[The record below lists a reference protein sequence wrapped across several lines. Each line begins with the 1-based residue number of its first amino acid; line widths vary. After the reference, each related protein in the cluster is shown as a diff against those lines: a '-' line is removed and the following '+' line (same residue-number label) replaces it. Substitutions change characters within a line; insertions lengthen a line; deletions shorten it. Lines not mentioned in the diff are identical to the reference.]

1 VNQRTQ
7 AYYAALAPH
16 YDGLPHHRPEP
27 VRAVARAIVQA
38 LRLGEGDLLADLCCG
53 TGLFCSEILRQRPL
67 EYQIV
72 AVDESPAM
80 LERVR
85 ARCDPSVRA
94 VAMDATAFS
103 AFPVRYDKILVKDAM
118 EELEDPEDLFRR
130 IRERLGR
137 RGRVLVVETAPDS
150 QTALFK
156 EARRRWE
163 AVARRPEEIASLL
176 EQARFRVSMASLR
189 VCQRLA
195 LDEVLG
201 MVGRRYA
208 PVLATFDDAELCA
221 GLDEI
226 RERHAACHSIE
237 LVHRFDLVMGVRA

>member
-16 YDGLPHHRPEP
+16 YDGLPHHRPEL
-27 VRAVARAIVQA
+27 VREVARAIVRA
-38 LRLGEGDLLADLCCG
+38 LRLGQGDLVADLCCG

-72 AVDESPAM
+72 AVDASQAM
-80 LERVR
+80 LERLR
-85 ARCDPSVRA
+85 ERSDPSIRA

-103 AFPVRYDKILVKDAM
+103 AFPVRYDKILVKDAIG
-118 EELEDPEDLFRR
+118 ELEDPEDLFRR

-163 AVARRPEEIASLL
+163 AVARRPEEVASLL
-176 EQARFRVSMASLR
+176 EQARFRVATASLR

-195 LDEVLG
+195 LDEILD

-208 PVLATFDDAELCA
+208 PVLATFEDAELDA

-226 RERHAACHSIE
+226 RERHVNGDPVE
-237 LVHRFDLVMGVRA
+237 LVHRFDLVIGARA